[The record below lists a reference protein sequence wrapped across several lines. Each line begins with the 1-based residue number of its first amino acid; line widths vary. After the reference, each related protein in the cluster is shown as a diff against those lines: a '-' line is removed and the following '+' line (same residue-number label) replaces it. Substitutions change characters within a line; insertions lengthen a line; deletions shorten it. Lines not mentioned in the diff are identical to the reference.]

1 MKNRIGD
8 ISQTPRET
16 TGLTIRSVTL
26 FQSSATVRTL
36 FSIFFFFAPGIF
48 SALFAQSGPGSVV
61 KKTIA
66 DKALEREARLL
77 EWYNAD
83 SRGGL
88 FIHWG
93 LGTGKMP
100 GTLMYPDVKAFEAAT
115 AAADWSPHPI
125 VDAAVKLHCKYI
137 IWATLH
143 VEHGLLRTWKS
154 KIPGTPVT
162 QRDYLGELCRAAAP
176 KGIKI
181 VIYLTGD
188 AATKPA
194 KISDFI
200 DGAGYAKY
208 KHMDLDIRHN
218 NDHWIRYYLKDV
230 MLEILDN
237 YPDVIGF
244 WCDGWDSA
252 PPDEAT
258 MAAVHAKNPHALIFR
273 NEYGNK
279 PAYADEDV
287 MGIEPFAKILSPEY
301 DKASSMYVKSGNGV
315 EGSFIISSE
324 WWYTGIDFSPPVKW
338 CVKMM
343 ASALGG
349 NMVPCYAE
357 GANIGGKF
365 GPKVNAANDSLKK
378 FLDYAAI
385 ATRNIWGGGY
395 AHGGFKSG
403 TAGDSAY
410 VATTLSKDG
419 NTHFIHVLKRPVTRP
434 DLLQIPALGY
444 RITGVRLLATNK
456 KLPYRIVQ
464 DRLEITVRNW
474 NKFEEYGDEI
484 IQITTAG
491 KPNLVS
497 HSGWNIRAGNEDGAY
512 PASNAIDSS
521 QDTYYSS
528 QNDAKM
534 PMELTI
540 DMGGNHNIAAIL
552 LNQYEARALTAAR
565 YYPAGEGT
573 RIKDYEVYASS
584 NGTDWGSALASGAL
598 ENERGVKEIPV
609 PQGTGS
615 KRYIKLRVLNNYKGN
630 GLVQITNM
638 DLIKK

>member
-1 MKNRIGD
+1 
-8 ISQTPRET
+8 
-16 TGLTIRSVTL
+16 
-26 FQSSATVRTL
+26 
-36 FSIFFFFAPGIF
+36 
-48 SALFAQSGPGSVV
+48 
-61 KKTIA
+61 
-66 DKALEREARLL
+66 
-77 EWYNAD
+77 
-83 SRGGL
+83 
-88 FIHWG
+88 
-93 LGTGKMP
+93 
-100 GTLMYPDVKAFEAAT
+100 
-115 AAADWSPHPI
+115 
-125 VDAAVKLHCKYI
+125 
-137 IWATLH
+137 
-143 VEHGLLRTWKS
+143 
-154 KIPGTPVT
+154 
-162 QRDYLGELCRAAAP
+162 
-176 KGIKI
+176 
-181 VIYLTGD
+181 
-188 AATKPA
+188 
-194 KISDFI
+194 
-200 DGAGYAKY
+200 
-208 KHMDLDIRHN
+208 
-218 NDHWIRYYLKDV
+218 
-230 MLEILDN
+230 
-237 YPDVIGF
+237 
-244 WCDGWDSA
+244 
-252 PPDEAT
+252 
-258 MAAVHAKNPHALIFR
+258 
-273 NEYGNK
+273 
-279 PAYADEDV
+279 
-287 MGIEPFAKILSPEY
+287 
-301 DKASSMYVKSGNGV
+301 MYVKSGNGV

-324 WWYTGIDFSPPVKW
+324 WWYTGIDFSPPAKW
-338 CVKMM
+338 CVKMLV
-343 ASALGG
+343 SALGG